1 VQELNFR
8 TFAEYVDV
16 VGRNAP
22 HDLVLGWGR
31 RLELALVD
39 YFHSLGEKPPHRRH
53 EAERRIATDPQLGPK
68 VASALSRL
76 RRTRNTIAHE
86 ATALTAADATAYAE
100 AALWMIGELTL
111 RRRPHKIPAV
121 PIR

>member
-8 TFAEYVDV
+8 TFTEYVDV

-31 RLELALVD
+31 RLELALVA
-39 YFHSLGEKPPHRRH
+39 YFHSFGEKPPHRRH
-53 EAERRIATDPQLGPK
+53 EAERRIATDPQLGPE
-68 VASALSRL
+68 VASALSKL

-86 ATALTAADATAYAE
+86 ATALTAADAAAYAE
-100 AALWMIGELTL
+100 AALCMIGELTL
-111 RRRPHKIPAV
+111 RRQPHNIPVV